1 MSSPALGSFALALH
15 AHQPLVLGHGRW
27 PHGSDWLC
35 EAVVQCYLPLLQTL
49 RSLVQRGILPRLT
62 MSFSPVLCEQLASGL
77 FQEELHLFLDARLRA
92 CTETATYFRHAGQED
107 LAGLADY
114 WAKCYRDAVEQ
125 LQALGGDILGAFRGL
140 AEQGAIEVITS
151 AATHGYLP
159 LLGSDE
165 SIRLQLRLAVLSHES
180 HFGSR
185 PCGVWLPEGGYRPRY
200 HWIPPVGLNREQ
212 RRALRCGL
220 EELVAESGLT
230 YFFADSHLIL
240 GGRPLPLYEDYF
252 PHLAGLQAMG
262 REDLPQ
268 RFGASPHKVYY
279 VSSRGGQ
286 RTAAVFFRE
295 PQTAL
300 QVWSRERG
308 YPGDPWYLDFH
319 KKHLPGGLKL
329 WRVSDKGDLAAKAPY
344 MPDQARGRAQEHAR
358 HFASLLT
365 RLLHGYRQTANAPGL
380 VCALYDAELFGHW
393 WYEGPQWLE
402 FLWPELERQGIESV
416 SCRTYLERCPPTETT
431 TLPEGSWGEGGDHRT
446 WLNRDTAWMWERLYD
461 CEFAFWAFVHAHPQA
476 AHTPLGRVLCQAA
489 RALLLMQA
497 SDWPF
502 LITSWSAR
510 DYAEQRFAAH
520 YADFRRLME
529 MAHQLR
535 DRYQVAQDDWSYLT
549 SKEHQEPL
557 FPQLEQVLFHGH
569 GGA

>member
-1 MSSPALGSFALALH
+1 
-15 AHQPLVLGHGRW
+15 
-27 PHGSDWLC
+27 
-35 EAVVQCYLPLLQTL
+35 VQCYLPLLQTL
-49 RSLVQRGILPRLT
+49 RSLVQRGILPRIT
-62 MSFSPVLCEQLASGL
+62 ISFSPVLCEQLASGL
-77 FQEELHLFLDARLRA
+77 LREELQLFLDARLRA
-92 CTETATYFRHAGQED
+92 CTETATYFRHARQED
-107 LAGLADY
+107 LAALTDY
-114 WAKCYRDAVEQ
+114 WAKFYRDAVEQ

-140 AEQGAIEVITS
+140 AEQGAIEAITS

-165 SIRLQLRLAVLSHES
+165 SIRLQLRLAVLTHES
-180 HFGSR
+180 HFGHR
-185 PCGVWLPEGGYRPRY
+185 PRGVWLPEGAYRPRY

-212 RRALRCGL
+212 RRALRHGL

-230 YFFADSHLIL
+230 FFFADSHLIL

-252 PHLAGLQAMG
+252 PHLAELRATG

-268 RFGASPHKVYY
+268 RLGASLYKIYR

-286 RTAAVFFRE
+286 GTAAVFFRE
-295 PQTAL
+295 PETAL

-329 WRVSDKGDLAAKAPY
+329 WRVSDKGDLAAKAAY
-344 MPDQARGRAQEHAR
+344 VPDQARGRAQEHAR
-358 HFASLLT
+358 HFASLLA
-365 RLLHGYRQTANAPGL
+365 RLLHGYRQTADTPGL
-380 VCALYDAELFGHW
+380 VCSLYDAELFGHW
-393 WYEGPQWLE
+393 WYEGPQWLG
-402 FLWPELERQGIESV
+402 FLWPELERHGVEPV
-416 SCRTYLERCPPTETT
+416 SCSTYLERCPPTETI

-446 WLNRDTAWMWERLYD
+446 WLNRDTMWTWERLYD
-461 CEFAFWAFVHAHPQA
+461 CEFEFWTVVREHPDA

-489 RALLLMQA
+489 RALLFMQA

-502 LITSWSAR
+502 LITSWTAR

-520 YADFRRLME
+520 YADFRHLME
-529 MAHQLR
+529 LARQLR
-535 DRYQVAQDDWSYLT
+535 DRNQLEQDDWSYLA
-549 SKEHQEPL
+549 SKEQQEPL
-557 FPQLEQVLFHGH
+557 FPKLEQVLFREH